1 MMRLLYLLLIFLL
14 PLNFVQAANPVIQ
27 VKPVAVKLKPKPV
40 LLRTDSSVVKVRHFD
55 TAKLAQFKQQR
66 NFQYN
71 DTATRPSLWRRF
83 WRWFWSLFDGV
94 NFKPGTSA
102 LATFLKYLFI
112 ALGIA
117 ALIFL
122 ILRVAGV
129 DINGLFKRK
138 PTDAG
143 VPYTETL
150 ENIHEINFD
159 TDIDAAI
166 AQHNYRLAVR
176 LLYLKALKQLSDANL
191 IHWQIDK
198 TNTAYIDEL
207 TNPNQREAFTILT
220 RQFEYVWYGEFTI
233 NGQAFQNIKTL
244 FANFKQTLA

>member
-1 MMRLLYLLLIFLL
+1 MMRFLYLLLIFLL
-14 PLNFVQAANPVIQ
+14 PFCFAQASLPAQ
-27 VKPVAVKLKPKPV
+27 TKPVTPKPKIKSV
-40 LLRTDSSVVKVRHFD
+40 ILRTDSSTVEVRHFD
-55 TAKLAQFKQQR
+55 NAKLAQFKQQPE
-66 NFQYN
+66 FQYN
-71 DTATRPSLWRRF
+71 DTATRPSLWKRF
-83 WRWFWSLFDGV
+83 WRWFWSLFDKV
-94 NFKPGTSA
+94 DFKPGTTI
-102 LATFLKYLFI
+102 LANFLKYLFI
-112 ALGIA
+112 ALGVA

-138 PTDAG
+138 PADAG
-143 VPYTETL
+143 VPYNETL

-176 LLYLKALKQLSDANL
+176 LLYLKALKKLSDAGL

-207 TNPNQREAFTILT
+207 SNPNQREAFTVLT
-220 RQFEYVWYGEFTI
+220 RQFEYIWYGEFTI